1 MDSITDTGVEI
12 KDNFAQLL
20 ILEATQDEELVALE
34 HHDKRWGFFI
44 GKHVLTTKE
53 FPFDL
58 DTTSAALV
66 TLKNSKEHIN
76 TMLDD
81 MLDFMN
87 SEGSLWY
94 VHAM

>member
-1 MDSITDTGVEI
+1 VLAP
-12 KDNFAQLL
+12 KD
-20 ILEATQDEELVALE
+20 
-34 HHDKRWGFFI
+34 
-44 GKHVLTTKE
+44 

-87 SEGSLWY
+87 SEGIIMVRTRHVDLKNIVVLNTLSNVTHTDLF
-94 VHAM
+94 